1 MNKIITITCNP
12 AIDRSIYEDR
22 EVFDIG
28 GKGIN
33 VSKTLKVLGLDSI
46 CIGFV
51 GKDNK
56 DLLFNQLDDLNLKYH
71 FIEVEGKIRTN
82 TKRII
87 NNELYEEN
95 ENGPF
100 ITKDKTKEL
109 LDYISLFHDD
119 IFVISGSISKNVE
132 DDYYQRMIK
141 LLKDNNN
148 FVLLDCSGI
157 QLKNGI
163 KEKPNI
169 IKPNIKEICELFD
182 IEYDEELIIK
192 KIKELDID
200 LTVLSKGKDGALFI
214 KDDVYICEGMD
225 VEYRSALAAGDSM
238 VAALAYSKYKGL
250 SLLETI
256 KYVMATSF
264 ACVETEGSKAP
275 LLERI
280 NYYLDKVVIKKY
292 RY

>member
-12 AIDRSIYEDR
+12 AIDKSIYDDR

-56 DLLFNQLDDLNLKYH
+56 ELLYNHLDSLNLDYH
-71 FIEVEGKIRTN
+71 FIEVDGKIRTN
-82 TKRII
+82 IKRII

-100 ITKDKTKEL
+100 ISKDKTNAL

-141 LLKDNNN
+141 ILKDNNN
-148 FVLLDCSGI
+148 YVLLDCSGI

-163 KEKPNI
+163 KEKPNV

-182 IEYDEELIIK
+182 SEYDEEEIIK

-214 KDDVYICEGMD
+214 GDDVYICEGVD
-225 VEYRSALAAGDSM
+225 VKYKSALAAGDSM

-250 SLLETI
+250 SILETI
-256 KYVMATSF
+256 KYAMATSF

-280 NYYLDKVVIKKY
+280 NYYLDKVVIKRFK
-292 RY
+292 

>member
-51 GKDNK
+51 GKVNK
-56 DLLFNQLDDLNLKYH
+56 DLLFNHLDDLNLKYH

-100 ITKDKTKEL
+100 ISKDKTKEL

-141 LLKDNNN
+141 LLKG
-148 FVLLDCSGI
+148 V
-157 QLKNGI
+157 
-163 KEKPNI
+163 
-169 IKPNIKEICELFD
+169 
-182 IEYDEELIIK
+182 
-192 KIKELDID
+192 
-200 LTVLSKGKDGALFI
+200 V
-214 KDDVYICEGMD
+214 
-225 VEYRSALAAGDSM
+225 
-238 VAALAYSKYKGL
+238 
-250 SLLETI
+250 
-256 KYVMATSF
+256 
-264 ACVETEGSKAP
+264 
-275 LLERI
+275 
-280 NYYLDKVVIKKY
+280 KVTPFCIVG
-292 RY
+292 